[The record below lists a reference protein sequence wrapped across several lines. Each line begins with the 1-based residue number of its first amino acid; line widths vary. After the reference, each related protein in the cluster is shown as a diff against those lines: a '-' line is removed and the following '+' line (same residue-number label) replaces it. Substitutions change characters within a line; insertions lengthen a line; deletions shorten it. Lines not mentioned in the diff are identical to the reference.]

1 MSEFPHVNEPMNAAL
16 VAFLPVEFLPLL
28 ITAAGIAW
36 IVGARGLAASLGAA
50 AAAIVVLPALLAPLF
65 AQLPGW
71 LLVAALAITALGL
84 VAGATKALLGKEA
97 WGNMVGILAADVV
110 RALFVGGFKLTA
122 ALVALPLRW
131 LGRLLR

>member
-1 MSEFPHVNEPMNAAL
+1 MNTAL
-16 VAFLPVEFLPLL
+16 IAFLPAEFLPLL
-28 ITAAGIAW
+28 IAAAGIAM

-50 AAAIVVLPALLAPLF
+50 AAAIAVLPALLAPLF

-71 LLVAALAITALGL
+71 MLMAVLAIAVLGL
-84 VAGATKALLGKEA
+84 MGGAMKAMLGKEA

-122 ALVALPLRW
+122 ALMALPLRW

>member
-1 MSEFPHVNEPMNAAL
+1 MNTAL
-16 VAFLPVEFLPLL
+16 IAFLPAEFLPLL
-28 ITAAGIAW
+28 IAAAGIAM

-50 AAAIVVLPALLAPLF
+50 AAAIAVLPALLAPLF

-71 LLVAALAITALGL
+71 MLMAVLAIAVLGL
-84 VAGATKALLGKEA
+84 MGGAMKAMLGKEA
-97 WGNMVGILAADVV
+97 WGNMVGILAADAV

-122 ALVALPLRW
+122 ALMALPLRW